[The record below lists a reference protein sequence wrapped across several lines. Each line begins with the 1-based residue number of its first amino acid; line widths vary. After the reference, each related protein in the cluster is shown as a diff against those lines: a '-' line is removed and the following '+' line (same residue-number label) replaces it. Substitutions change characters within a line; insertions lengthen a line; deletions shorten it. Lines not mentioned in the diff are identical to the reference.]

1 MRSLV
6 GIFAIVALAGCQSA
20 RTVEGTWT
28 TSGTMIPEGSKA
40 ETTFSGDGKAHSK
53 IIVSSNGFEV
63 AAMVDGTYKVSGDK
77 ITVTVEDVTLTDFP
91 PALKLFEDQAKE
103 IARKVG
109 QQGVGTLK
117 WDSDTQFTIVS
128 ENGPTTTFKKK

>member
-6 GIFAIVALAGCQSA
+6 GIFALVALAGCQSA
-20 RTVEGTWT
+20 RSVEGTWS
-28 TSGTMIPEGSKA
+28 TSGTLIPEGSRA
-40 ETTFSGDGKAHSK
+40 ETTFGGDGKAQSK
-53 IIVSSNGFEV
+53 IIVSSNGVEI
-63 AAMVDGTYKVSGDK
+63 AAVVDGTYKVNGDK
-77 ITVTVEDVTLTDFP
+77 ITVTVDDVQLTDIP
-91 PALKLFEDQAKE
+91 PALKLFEGQAKE
-103 IARKVG
+103 IARRVG